1 LKEYSAEKIRNLGFF
16 GHASSGKTSLC
27 EALLLAM
34 KQNTRL
40 GSVTEGTSLLDY
52 DEDEVS
58 RKISINLSLGY
69 GEWQDTLVT
78 LVDTPGY
85 ADFFGSVVSGV
96 RAVDN
101 GIVVVDAS
109 AGVEVG
115 TEMVWRRLD
124 EAKLPRTVFLNKLT
138 KEHTS
143 FDATAED
150 LRKAFGTRVT
160 PLFLPIG
167 KEAGLKGVVDLLNDK
182 AYTYENGAR
191 KEVPVPADM
200 AEAIGQWKEKLVEA
214 AAEVDESLME
224 KFIEGGK
231 IAPEEMRSAVRKGI
245 KAGVVY
251 PLVCGD
257 ALAQVGADLLLD
269 LAVDVLPGPL
279 DMPPRVAARPGS
291 SDAIEVKPEADGPVC
306 AFIFKTVSEAHVGD
320 MNLVRVFRGKLE
332 TGAVVL
338 NTKTEREEKINQMYI
353 VKGKERVEV
362 NKLTTGMIGA
372 LVKLKETHTGDTL
385 CDKRVPAKLPPVAFP
400 KPSISVAIVP
410 QSKGDE
416 ERVSTGLSRLHEED
430 PTFSYEF
437 NSEISQQLINGMGE
451 LHLDVI
457 VARLK
462 RRFDVHVDL
471 IKPRIPYRETISKKA
486 EAQGRHKKQ
495 TGGRGQFGDCWLR
508 LEPVP
513 RGTGFE
519 FVSEIKGGSIPTK
532 FIPPIEKGIVETM
545 QKGVLA
551 GYHMMDIRAVVFD
564 GSYHDVDS
572 SDIAFKLAGQL
583 AFKNCA
589 EKAGLVLLE
598 PIMNVEVTVP
608 DQFTGDVMG
617 DLNARRGRIMGMEV
631 QGNLQVIKA
640 QAPQAEMY
648 KYSNSLRSMTQGR
661 GFFTMEFSH
670 YEETPREAAQKVIDE
685 AKREKEAAQK

>member
-1 LKEYSAEKIRNLGFF
+1 LKEYSAERIRNLGFF

-40 GSVTEGTSLLDY
+40 GSVAEGTSLLDY
-52 DEDEVS
+52 DEDETG

-69 GEWQDTLVT
+69 GEWRDTFVT

-101 GIVVVDAS
+101 AIVVVDAS
-109 AGVEVG
+109 SGVEVG
-115 TEMVWRRLD
+115 TEMAWRRLD
-124 EAKLPRTVFLNKLT
+124 EARLPRTVFVNKLARERT
-138 KEHTS
+138 A

-182 AYTYENGAR
+182 AYAYENGAR
-191 KEVPVPADM
+191 KEVPVPTDM
-200 AEAIGQWKEKLVEA
+200 TDAISQWKEKLIEA

-224 KFIEGGK
+224 KFVEGGK
-231 IAPEEMRSAVRKGI
+231 ITPDEMRTAVRKGI
-245 KAGVVY
+245 KTGVVY

-257 ALAQVGADLLLD
+257 AVSQVGVDVLLD
-269 LAVDVLPGPL
+269 LAVDVMPGPL
-279 DMPPRVAARPGS
+279 DMPPLAATKPGTNE
-291 SDAIEVKPEADGPVC
+291 ALEVKPEEAGPVC
-306 AFIFKTVSEAHVGD
+306 ALVFKTVSEAHVGD
-320 MNLVRVFRGKLE
+320 MNLIRVFRGRLE
-332 TGAVVL
+332 TGDVVM
-338 NTKTEREEKINQMYI
+338 NASTERDEKVNQMYV

-362 NKLTTGMIGA
+362 NRLTTGMVGA

-385 CDKRVPAKLPPVAFP
+385 CDKRHPAKLPPAAFP
-400 KPSISVAIVP
+400 RPSISVAIVP
-410 QSKGDE
+410 QAKGDE
-416 ERVSTGLSRLHEED
+416 ERVSNGLARLHDED

-437 NSEISQQLINGMGE
+437 NSEIGQQLINGMGE

-471 IKPRIPYRETISKKA
+471 IKPRIPYRETITKKY

-495 TGGRGQFGDCWLR
+495 TGGRGQFGDVWLR

-519 FVSEIKGGSIPTK
+519 FVSEIRGGAIPTK

-551 GYHMMDIRAVVFD
+551 GYHMMDIRAVVYD

-572 SDIAFKLAGQL
+572 SDIAFKLAGSL
-583 AFKNCA
+583 AFKNCC

-598 PIMNVEVTVP
+598 PIMNVVVTVP

-661 GFFTMEFSH
+661 GFFTIEFSH
-670 YEETPREAAQKVIDE
+670 YEETPRDAAQKVIEE
-685 AKREKEAAQK
+685 ARREKEAAQK

>member
-1 LKEYSAEKIRNLGFF
+1 LKEYSAERIRNLGFF

-40 GSVTEGTSLLDY
+40 GSVAEGTSLLDY
-52 DEDEVS
+52 DEDEIS

-69 GEWQDTLVT
+69 GEWRDTFVS

-124 EAKLPRTVFLNKLT
+124 EAKLPRTVFLNKL
-138 KEHTS
+138 KKDHAS
-143 FDATAED
+143 FDSNAED

-160 PLFLPIG
+160 PVFLPIG
-167 KEAGLKGVVDLLNDK
+167 KEEGLSGVIDLLNDK
-182 AYTYENGAR
+182 AYTYENGVR
-191 KEVPVPADM
+191 KEVPVPSDM
-200 AEAIGQWKEKLVEA
+200 SDAISQWKERLVEV

-231 IAPEEMRSAVRKGI
+231 ITPDEMRAAVRKGI

-257 ALAQVGADLLLD
+257 ALAQIGVDVLLD

-279 DMPPRVAARPGS
+279 DMPPLTATKPDS
-291 SDAIEVKPEADGPVC
+291 KDTLEVKPDENGPVC
-306 AFIFKTVSEAHVGD
+306 VLIFKTVSEAHVGD

-332 TGAVVL
+332 TGAVVM
-338 NTKTEREEKINQMYI
+338 NARSERDEKVNQMYI

-362 NKLTTGMIGA
+362 NKLTTGMLGA
-372 LVKLKETHTGDTL
+372 LVKLKETHVGDTL
-385 CDKRVPAKLPPVAFP
+385 CDKRQPAKLPPVAFP

-410 QSKGDE
+410 LSKGDE
-416 ERVSTGLSRLHEED
+416 ERVSTGLVRLHEED
-430 PTFSYEF
+430 PTFSYSF
-437 NSEISQQLINGMGE
+437 NSEISQELINGMGE

-462 RRFDVHVDL
+462 RRFDVHVEL
-471 IKPRIPYRETISKKA
+471 IKPRIPYRETISKKC

-495 TGGRGQFGDCWLR
+495 TGGRGQFGDCWMR

-519 FVSEIKGGSIPTK
+519 FVSEIRGGSIPTK
-532 FIPPIEKGIVETM
+532 FIAPIEKGVVECM
-545 QKGVLA
+545 EKGVLA

-572 SDIAFKLAGQL
+572 SDIAFKLAGSL
-583 AFKNCA
+583 AFKNCC
-589 EKAGLVLLE
+589 EKAGMVLLE

-617 DLNARRGRIMGMEV
+617 DLNSRRGRIMGMEV

>member
-1 LKEYSAEKIRNLGFF
+1 MSDA
-16 GHASSGKTSLC
+16 
-27 EALLLAM
+27 
-34 KQNTRL
+34 
-40 GSVTEGTSLLDY
+40 
-52 DEDEVS
+52 
-58 RKISINLSLGY
+58 IS
-69 GEWQDTLVT
+69 
-78 LVDTPGY
+78 
-85 ADFFGSVVSGV
+85 
-96 RAVDN
+96 
-101 GIVVVDAS
+101 
-109 AGVEVG
+109 
-115 TEMVWRRLD
+115 
-124 EAKLPRTVFLNKLT
+124 
-138 KEHTS
+138 
-143 FDATAED
+143 
-150 LRKAFGTRVT
+150 
-160 PLFLPIG
+160 
-167 KEAGLKGVVDLLNDK
+167 
-182 AYTYENGAR
+182 
-191 KEVPVPADM
+191 
-200 AEAIGQWKEKLVEA
+200 QWKERLVEV

-231 IAPEEMRSAVRKGI
+231 ITPDEMRAAVRKGI

-257 ALAQVGADLLLD
+257 ALAQIGVDVLLD

-279 DMPPRVAARPGS
+279 DMPPLPATKPDS
-291 SDAIEVKPEADGPVC
+291 KDALEIKPDENGPVC
-306 AFIFKTVSEAHVGD
+306 ALIFKTVSEAHVGD
-320 MNLVRVFRGKLE
+320 MSLVRIFRGKLE
-332 TGAVVL
+332 TGAVVM
-338 NTKTEREEKINQMYI
+338 NARSERDEKVNQMYI

-362 NKLTTGMIGA
+362 NKLTTGMLGA
-372 LVKLKETHTGDTL
+372 LVKLKETHVGDTL
-385 CDKRVPAKLPPVAFP
+385 CDKRQPAKLPPVAFP

-410 QSKGDE
+410 LSKGDE
-416 ERVSTGLSRLHEED
+416 ERVSTGLVRLHEED
-430 PTFSYEF
+430 PTFSYSF
-437 NSEISQQLINGMGE
+437 NSEISQELINGMGE

-462 RRFDVHVDL
+462 RRFDVHVEL
-471 IKPRIPYRETISKKA
+471 IKPRIPYRETISKKC

-495 TGGRGQFGDCWLR
+495 TGGRGQFGDCWMR

-519 FVSEIKGGSIPTK
+519 FVSEIRGGSIPTK
-532 FIPPIEKGIVETM
+532 FIAPIEKGVVECM
-545 QKGVLA
+545 EKGVLA

-572 SDIAFKLAGQL
+572 SDIAFKLAGSL
-583 AFKNCA
+583 AFKNCC
-589 EKAGLVLLE
+589 EKAGMVLLE

-617 DLNARRGRIMGMEV
+617 DLNSRRGRIMGMEV